1 MEVPIPTFHGVFIPV
16 QYADRS
22 GGTNLRYG
30 KDRILK
36 NRQIFQFRVKDL
48 IVGDV
53 IQLLWV
59 NHYQHGATMQIIKI
73 NPKSLK
79 AIEIKG
85 SYAAGRCW
93 TIQTTGQIE
102 LYLSIEYT
110 SDNRLQELSKI
121 WNSD

>member
-1 MEVPIPTFHGVFIPV
+1 VEIPTPTFHGLFIPV

-22 GGTNLRYG
+22 NGTNPRYG

-85 SYAAGRCW
+85 SYAADRCW
-93 TIQTTGQIE
+93 TIQTTGEVE

-110 SDNRLQELSKI
+110 SDNRLRELSKI
-121 WNSD
+121 WNID